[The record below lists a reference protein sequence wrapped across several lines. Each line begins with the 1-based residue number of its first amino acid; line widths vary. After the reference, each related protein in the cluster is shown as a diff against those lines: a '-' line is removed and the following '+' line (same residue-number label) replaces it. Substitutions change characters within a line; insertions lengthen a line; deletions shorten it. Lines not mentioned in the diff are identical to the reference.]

1 MKLIAAVD
9 RNWAIGKDGDQLV
22 YLSTDLKRFKAL
34 TMGHP
39 IILGRKTLSTFP
51 GGRPLKGRPNLILS
65 RTMTECPAGGEVF
78 TSLDALRAAAPAD
91 AVVVGGG
98 SVYRDGLYY
107 QDRRSFPCRHL
118 AAQSGY
124 GPCLDDYRRTAPL
137 GGGGAYIPLCDLP
150 AQRRAVNGRWQ
161 LFRARAE
168 IDRRL

>member
-91 AVVVGGG
+91 AVVVGGA
-98 SVYRDGLYY
+98 SVYSALLPWCDTAYITKIDAAFPADTWLPNLDTDPAWTITEEQPPLEEGGLTFRYVTYRRRDG
-107 QDRRSFPCRHL
+107 Q
-118 AAQSGY
+118 
-124 GPCLDDYRRTAPL
+124 
-137 GGGGAYIPLCDLP
+137 
-150 AQRRAVNGRWQ
+150 
-161 LFRARAE
+161 
-168 IDRRL
+168 